1 MSMLITYLL
10 YFKTCLAAI
19 FGLLFA
25 LGLWLIDIHF
35 IGHGFERGLEMFVK
49 KDGSGGGDD

>member
-1 MSMLITYLL
+1 MLITYLL